1 MKFRTRAGMTEF
13 KKEYIAAW
21 TEHGEGTDVHLLCG
35 SIFTVDRMERKLFS
49 EWMGKHELRGE
60 DP

>member
-13 KKEYIAAW
+13 KREYIAAW

-49 EWMGKHELRGE
+49 EWMGKHE
-60 DP
+60 